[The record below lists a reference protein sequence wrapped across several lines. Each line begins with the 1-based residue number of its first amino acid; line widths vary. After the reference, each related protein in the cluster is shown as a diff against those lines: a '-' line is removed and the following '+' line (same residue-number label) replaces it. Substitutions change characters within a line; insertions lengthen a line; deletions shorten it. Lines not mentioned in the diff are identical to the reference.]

1 MAFAFHG
8 ENEYSIERAA
18 RERCECEDRQAAGNR
33 RRVPN
38 RCFSNAMTGSA
49 SGCKQVARYVL
60 DEPNELALET
70 LAVIAERCGVQPSAI
85 VRFAQSFGFSGA
97 SQMQRLFRDGLLSA
111 NAAIGYGERVRR
123 FSESVSKTAA
133 GDGLLSEFVDGNVLA
148 LQNLSETVSE
158 QEMRAAVDLIAKAA
172 VVHVAGF
179 RRAFPISAYLAYSL
193 QQLGKHVQFIDGVGG
208 LARPQAN
215 TIDRKDL
222 LIAVSFHPYA
232 PETVELVEIAARNG
246 RQDPVDQ
253 RQPGEPDRKAGRYRS
268 SGARFRGPELSL
280 ARRLHVPGPG
290 RRHRLRIRDRGQAHS
305 RRKK

>member
-1 MAFAFHG
+1 M
-8 ENEYSIERAA
+8 
-18 RERCECEDRQAAGNR
+18 
-33 RRVPN
+33 
-38 RCFSNAMTGSA
+38 GSKIRKPPA
-49 SGCKQVARYVL
+49 TAEEFRTLLLKDYDGLSKRLKQVARYVL

-85 VRFAQSFGFSGA
+85 VRFAQAFGFSGA

-111 NAAIGYGERVRR
+111 NNAIGYGERVRR
-123 FSESVSKTAA
+123 FSDSVSRTAA
-133 GDGLLSEFVDGNVLA
+133 GEGLLTEFVEGNILA

-158 QEMRAAVDLIAKAA
+158 QEMRGAVDLIANAA

-215 TIDRKDL
+215 SIDDKDL

-232 PETVELVEIAARNG
+232 PETVELTEIAARNG
-246 RQDPVDQ
+246 AKILSISDSRVSPVAKLADIALQ
-253 RQPGEPDRKAGRYRS
+253 VHDSEVRS
-268 SGARFRGPELSL
+268 FRSL
-280 ARRLHVPGPG
+280 AASMCLAQAVVIGFAFDAESNRRPV
-290 RRHRLRIRDRGQAHS
+290 
-305 RRKK
+305 RKK

>member
-1 MAFAFHG
+1 MTKTKPPASADEFRTVLL
-8 ENEYSIERAA
+8 ERYDGLSK
-18 RERCECEDRQAAGNR
+18 RL
-33 RRVPN
+33 
-38 RCFSNAMTGSA
+38 
-49 SGCKQVARYVL
+49 KQVARYVL

-70 LAVIAERCGVQPSAI
+70 LGVIAERCGVQPSAI

-123 FSESVSKTAA
+123 FSDSVSKTAA
-133 GDGLLSEFVDGNVLA
+133 GDGLLSEFVEGNILA

-158 QEMRAAVDLIAKAA
+158 QDMRAAVDLIANAE

-215 TIDRKDL
+215 TISSRDL

-232 PETVELVEIAARNG
+232 PETVDLVEVAARN
-246 RQDPVDQ
+246 
-253 RQPGEPDRKAGRYRS
+253 KAKILSISDSRVSPISKPADVALQVHDSEVRN
-268 SGARFRGPELSL
+268 FRSL
-280 ARRLHVPGPG
+280 AASMCLAQAVAIGFAFETEK
-290 RRHRLRIRDRGQAHS
+290 DRAK
-305 RRKK
+305 RKK